1 MTASERMDEI
11 ETTQAET
18 NAALA
23 ELRRMTEEKKT
34 ELENVILRESLAT
47 SNERYTTLK
56 TEQDAALQRM
66 NSALNES
73 AKRLENGM
81 SNLAENVKQANGA
94 VSESVRRMSAAVS
107 ESVATEVSRVKETSA
122 AAIREISK
130 ASGEAAREYQRLF
143 NEAQQKNAAEFDKLM
158 KRRNTIDLIVCI
170 VAAISFA
177 FTGVFMAHFFGW
189 IK

>member
-66 NSALNES
+66 NSALNEN
-73 AKRLENGM
+73 ARRLESGM
-81 SNLAENVKQANGA
+81 NN
-94 VSESVRRMSAAVS
+94 VSENVRRMSVAVS
-107 ESVATEVSRVKETSA
+107 ETVATEVSRVKETSA
-122 AAIREISK
+122 NAIREISK
-130 ASGEAAREYQRLF
+130 ASAEAAREYQRLF
-143 NEAQQKNAAEFDKLM
+143 NEAQQRNAAEFDKLM
-158 KRRNTIDLIVCI
+158 QRRNVIDIAVVI
-170 VAAISFA
+170 AAALAIGLTA
-177 FTGVFMAHFFGW
+177 VFWIYFFKGF
-189 IK
+189 KG

>member
-66 NSALNES
+66 NSALNEN
-73 AKRLENGM
+73 ARRLESGM
-81 SNLAENVKQANGA
+81 NN
-94 VSESVRRMSAAVS
+94 VSENVRRMSVAVS
-107 ESVATEVSRVKETSA
+107 ETVATEVSRVKETSA
-122 AAIREISK
+122 NAIREISK
-130 ASGEAAREYQRLF
+130 ASSEAAREYQRLF
-143 NEAQQKNAAEFDKLM
+143 NEAQERNAAEFDKLM
-158 KRRNTIDLIVCI
+158 GRRNIIDIVVV
-170 VAAISFA
+170 VAAALAIGLTAIFWFYFVKRS
-177 FTGVFMAHFFGW
+177 
-189 IK
+189 

>member
-1 MTASERMDEI
+1 MRSTERIDEV
-11 ETTQAET
+11 ETSLAET

-94 VSESVRRMSAAVS
+94 VSESVRRMSVAVS
-107 ESVATEVSRVKETSA
+107 ETVGAEVSRVKETSA
-122 AAIREISK
+122 NAIREISK
-130 ASGEAAREYQRLF
+130 ASAEAAREYQRLF

-158 KRRNTIDLIVCI
+158 KRRNIIDIVVV
-170 VAAISFA
+170 VAAVFA
-177 FTGVFMAHFFGW
+177 IGLTAIYWYMVF
-189 IK
+189 K

>member
-66 NSALNES
+66 NSAQNEN
-73 AKRLENGM
+73 AKRIENVM
-81 SNLAENVKQANGA
+81 NNVSENVKRMSVA
-94 VSESVRRMSAAVS
+94 VSET
-107 ESVATEVSRVKETSA
+107 VATEVSRVKETSA

-130 ASGEAAREYQRLF
+130 ASAESAREYQRLF
-143 NEAQQKNAAEFDKLM
+143 NEAQQRNAAEFDKLM
-158 KRRNTIDLIVCI
+158 KRRNIIDIVVV
-170 VAAISFA
+170 VAAVFA
-177 FTGVFMAHFFGW
+177 IGLTAVFWFYF
-189 IK
+189 IKRG

>member
-66 NSALNES
+66 NSAQNEN
-73 AKRLENGM
+73 AKRLESGM
-81 SNLAENVKQANGA
+81 SNLSEN
-94 VSESVRRMSAAVS
+94 VRRMSVAVS
-107 ESVATEVSRVKETSA
+107 ETVATEVSRVKETSA
-122 AAIREISK
+122 NAIREISK
-130 ASGEAAREYQRLF
+130 ASAEAAREYQRLF
-143 NEAQQKNAAEFDKLM
+143 NEAQQRNAAEFDKLM
-158 KRRNTIDLIVCI
+158 KRRNIIDIVVVI
-170 VAAISFA
+170 AAFFA
-177 FTGVFMAHFFGW
+177 IGLTVIFWFNFL
-189 IK
+189 K